1 MPTTYLDLSTKSAQS
16 HDKTCA
22 NALNPTNVK
31 DYFEKLARVLQCHQ
45 IITKNIYGFDET
57 GIMFQTT
64 GNMKVVTARDS
75 KHAKVIADAQRES
88 MSLLVLV
95 SADGKVFEPTAIF
108 KGNGINTDWVKIN
121 PLNCTYVYRFEYSFL
136 FADSKWP

>member
-1 MPTTYLDLSTKSAQS
+1 M
-16 HDKTCA
+16 
-22 NALNPTNVK
+22 
-31 DYFEKLARVLQCHQ
+31 VLQCHQ

-64 GNMKVVTARDS
+64 RNMKVVTARDS
-75 KHAKVIADAQRES
+75 KYAKVIADAQRES

-95 SADGKVFEPTAIF
+95 SADGKVFELTAIF

-121 PLNCTYVYRFEYSFL
+121 PLNHM
-136 FADSKWP
+136 